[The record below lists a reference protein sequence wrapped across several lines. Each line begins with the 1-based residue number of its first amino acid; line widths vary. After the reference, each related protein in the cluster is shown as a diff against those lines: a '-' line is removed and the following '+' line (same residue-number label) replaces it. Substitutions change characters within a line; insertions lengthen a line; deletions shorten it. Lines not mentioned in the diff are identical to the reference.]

1 MRVLRVM
8 YAGVE
13 SHVSGC
19 LESCMRVLRVMYPG
33 VESHVSGS

>member
-1 MRVLRVM
+1 MVLRVMYPGAESHVSGCLESFILMLRVM

-19 LESCMRVLRVMYPG
+19 
-33 VESHVSGS
+33 